1 MVVDVRDDSITL
13 LEMGYVRAY
22 FFNDSCC
29 VEAEDEGVGLDV
41 GAELGGSSRV
51 RCLLYIIVWF
61 GVERWWRHTGF
72 SNQLGSI
79 HIFISIYCI
88 FFPHQ

>member
-1 MVVDVRDDSITL
+1 MDIRDDSITL

-41 GAELGGSSRV
+41 GAELGGSV
-51 RCLLYIIVWF
+51 TV
-61 GVERWWRHTGF
+61 
-72 SNQLGSI
+72 
-79 HIFISIYCI
+79 
-88 FFPHQ
+88 